1 MRTKGEKTKLPE
13 LEISIPLTVQ
23 AQAYSCCLYGLK
35 INNPDFTHDS
45 DPTLPG
51 FFPGSKVSLQEP
63 TSTSD
68 HFEGGNEISSCIFF
82 FVQCCQQKNIW
93 STKVLVYESINTK

>member
-35 INNPDFTHDS
+35 INNPDFTHDT

-63 TSTSD
+63 TSASD
-68 HFEGGNEISSCIFF
+68 HFEGGNEISSWIFF

-93 STKVLVYESINTK
+93 STKVLVY